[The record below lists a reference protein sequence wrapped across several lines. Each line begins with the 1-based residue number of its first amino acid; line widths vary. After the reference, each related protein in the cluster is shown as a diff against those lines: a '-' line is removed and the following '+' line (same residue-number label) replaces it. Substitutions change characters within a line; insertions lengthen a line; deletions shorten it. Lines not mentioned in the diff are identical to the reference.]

1 MCFRKKNEVL
11 SWEGFSYS
19 HIWSPAIF
27 TKSWSLECVSRAN
40 SPFFFDDFMH
50 LVFPVWKKNLITYF
64 FFVDQISGILM
75 TDDKNSPPPDFP
87 WALSNAGARFLN
99 PPPPTWIK
107 AETRA
112 RWRNKKRLKKTR
124 TLNHLI
130 QVGGGVW
137 LEILK
142 FSHRRC

>member
-19 HIWSPAIF
+19 HIWSGPFF
-27 TKSWSLECVSRAN
+27 TKSWLLECVLRAN
-40 SPFFFDDFMH
+40 SSFFFDDFVH
-50 LVFPVWKKNLITYF
+50 LVFPVWKKISPLTF
-64 FFVDQISGILM
+64 FCGPNFRNY
-75 TDDKNSPPPDFP
+75 DDRWQKQTPPDLP

-99 PPPPTWIK
+99 PPPPTGIK

-137 LEILK
+137 IEFLK
-142 FSHRRC
+142 FSHRPC